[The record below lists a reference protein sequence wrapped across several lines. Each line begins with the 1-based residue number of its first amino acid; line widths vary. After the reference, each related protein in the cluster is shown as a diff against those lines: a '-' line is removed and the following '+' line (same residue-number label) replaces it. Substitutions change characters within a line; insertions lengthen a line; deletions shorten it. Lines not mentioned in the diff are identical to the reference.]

1 MNTSEKRRGGGRS
14 NSTGPDRRTGQTT
27 HSSRHGSSGGGAG
40 GGGAGGAN
48 TASSGAGGNNSDNL
62 PVMPPRAA
70 MTGTSSTGADDS
82 HNAGG
87 TLLERKRKEKGQG
100 KDGVAGS
107 SNNSG
112 TARGSSPHGSNPSGS
127 PVSKQ
132 HRRQQ
137 HSEAAA
143 TAHLLREKDERIAYL
158 EDEMAIMEREF
169 HRELDKLSQ
178 AESETATFWQGKH
191 SALNQQY
198 LRTDTELRLLRAEVD
213 VREAEREELRQGVEV
228 LRRELQE
235 RDDEIRRLRGQ
246 VRGLKDFVSTSTR
259 TDDQTS
265 DEVFGDGMTKLGN
278 GLQNWVITNFRK
290 AKLDLSKASDDTLAE
305 LGRLVPMY
313 EELVHTSK
321 VHLLQSIVSS
331 ILVDMVFNA
340 YYVGLSEQ
348 ETQHIQ
354 QMERLLSSLC
364 SSTDVV
370 NQWRSSTLA
379 LLRREAHH
387 LHDNTDAFAEAVM
400 ARITHLLDSIITT
413 SPPASTIPAST
424 TSTATSPTSTTT
436 PAAIS
441 SSLSAHQTT
450 TTTARDSALRVLV
463 KNSIEL
469 ARLLVVQK
477 ARLRVYMP
485 SILPHQQ
492 VLFEPDTM
500 EDMGGEEDEDDS
512 LASREISC
520 VVFPGVIKH
529 GDENGGHMQYRN
541 VIVKAR
547 VLCSPEE

>member
-1 MNTSEKRRGGGRS
+1 MNQADKRRGGGRS
-14 NSTGPDRRTGQTT
+14 SSNGPAWRTGQAT
-27 HSSRHGSSGGGAG
+27 HTSRHSTHTIGGVATAAGATGAGSS
-40 GGGAGGAN
+40 
-48 TASSGAGGNNSDNL
+48 NSDTMPL
-62 PVMPPRAA
+62 MPPRAA
-70 MTGTSSTGADDS
+70 MVGTNSAAGDDA
-82 HNAGG
+82 HNGSP
-87 TLLERKRKEKGQG
+87 TMLDRKRKDKAR
-100 KDGVAGS
+100 DISNS
-107 SNNSG
+107 SSG
-112 TARGSSPHGSNPSGS
+112 TARGSSPHGVSSNSNNSGGSGS
-127 PVSKQ
+127 PISKSQ
-132 HRRQQ
+132 LRRQQ
-137 HSEAAA
+137 QQQQQQSDSASAS
-143 TAHLLREKDERIAYL
+143 LLREKDERITYL
-158 EDEMAIMEREF
+158 ENEMGIMEREF
-169 HRELDKLSQ
+169 HQELDRLSQ
-178 AESETATFWQGKH
+178 TESETATFWQGKH

-235 RDDEIRRLRGQ
+235 KDDEIRRLRGQ
-246 VRGLKDFVSTSTR
+246 VRGLKEFVSTSTR

-290 AKLDLSKASDDTLAE
+290 AKLDLSQASDSTLAE
-305 LGRLVPMY
+305 LGHLVPMY
-313 EELVHTSK
+313 DELIHTSK

-331 ILVDMVFNA
+331 ILVEMVFNA
-340 YYVGLSEQ
+340 YYVGLSE
-348 ETQHIQ
+348 EDTRHFQ
-354 QMERLLSSLC
+354 QMEQLLTFLC
-364 SSTDVV
+364 SSTDPV
-370 NQWRSSTLA
+370 NQWRSSALA

-387 LHDNTDAFAEAVM
+387 LHDNTDTFAEAVIS
-400 ARITHLLDSIITT
+400 RITQLLDSIITS
-413 SPPASTIPAST
+413 SPPSASASTSN
-424 TSTATSPTSTTT
+424 
-436 PAAIS
+436 S
-441 SSLSAHQTT
+441 SS
-450 TTTARDSALRVLV
+450 TARDSALRVLV

-500 EDMGGEEDEDDS
+500 EDIGGEEDEEN
-512 LASREISC
+512 LASREINC

>member
-1 MNTSEKRRGGGRS
+1 MNQSDKRRGGGRS
-14 NSTGPDRRTGQTT
+14 SSNGPAWRTGQAT
-27 HSSRHGSSGGGAG
+27 HTSRHSTHTIGGAAASAGNSSG
-40 GGGAGGAN
+40 
-48 TASSGAGGNNSDNL
+48 SNNSDTMPL
-62 PVMPPRAA
+62 MPPRAA
-70 MTGTSSTGADDS
+70 MVSTSSTGGDDS
-82 HNAGG
+82 HNGSPI
-87 TLLERKRKEKGQG
+87 LDRKRKEKARD
-100 KDGVAGS
+100 KSNS
-107 SNNSG
+107 SSG
-112 TARGSSPHGSNPSGS
+112 TARGSSPHGVSSTSGGS
-127 PVSKQ
+127 PISKQ
-132 HRRQQ
+132 QLRRQQ
-137 HSEAAA
+137 QQSDSAS
-143 TAHLLREKDERIAYL
+143 TSLLREKDERIAYL
-158 EDEMAIMEREF
+158 ENEMGIMEREF
-169 HRELDKLSQ
+169 HQELDRLSQ
-178 AESETATFWQGKH
+178 TESETATFWQGKH

-213 VREAEREELRQGVEV
+213 VREGEREELRQGVEV

-235 RDDEIRRLRGQ
+235 KDDEIRRLRGQ

-290 AKLDLSKASDDTLAE
+290 AKLDLSQATEATLTE
-305 LGRLVPMY
+305 LSQLVPMY
-313 EELVHTSK
+313 EELIHTSK

-331 ILVDMVFNA
+331 ILVEMVFNA
-340 YYVGLSEQ
+340 YYVGLSE
-348 ETQHIQ
+348 EATQHFQ
-354 QMERLLSSLC
+354 QMEQLLTSLC
-364 SSTDVV
+364 F

-387 LHDNTDAFAEAVM
+387 LHDNTDTFAEAVIS
-400 ARITHLLDSIITT
+400 RITQLLDHIIKSSPPSASASIPPTSASTST
-413 SPPASTIPAST
+413 SPS
-424 TSTATSPTSTTT
+424 
-436 PAAIS
+436 
-441 SSLSAHQTT
+441 
-450 TTTARDSALRVLV
+450 TARDSALRVLV

-500 EDMGGEEDEDDS
+500 EDIGGEEDEEN
-512 LASREISC
+512 LASREINC

>member
-1 MNTSEKRRGGGRS
+1 MNPSDKRRGGGRS
-14 NSTGPDRRTGQTT
+14 NSTGPAWRAG
-27 HSSRHGSSGGGAG
+27 HASHASRHGS
-40 GGGAGGAN
+40 
-48 TASSGAGGNNSDNL
+48 TASNADNM

-70 MTGTSSTGADDS
+70 VVNTSSTGGDDS
-82 HNAGG
+82 HNASG
-87 TLLERKRKEKGQG
+87 TLAERKRKEKARER
-100 KDGVAGS
+100 DGVASNS
-107 SNNSG
+107 SSSS
-112 TARGSSPHGSNPSGS
+112 TARGSSPHGVSSSNASSNSNNSGGGGS

-132 HRRQQ
+132 LRRTQQ
-137 HSEAAA
+137 SEAAA
-143 TAHLLREKDERIAYL
+143 TAHLLREKDDRIAYL
-158 EDEMAIMEREF
+158 EGEMAIMEREF
-169 HRELDKLSQ
+169 HQELDKLSQ
-178 AESETATFWQGKH
+178 TESETATFWQGKH

-290 AKLDLSKASDDTLAE
+290 AKLDLTKASDATLTE
-305 LGRLVPMY
+305 LSQLVPMY
-313 EELVHTSK
+313 EDLIHTSK

-331 ILVDMVFNA
+331 ILVEMVFNA

-348 ETQHIQ
+348 DTQHIQ
-354 QMERLLSSLC
+354 QMEQLLSSLC
-364 SSTDVV
+364 ASTDVV

-387 LHDNTDAFAEAVM
+387 LHDNTDAFAEAVIS
-400 ARITHLLDSIITT
+400 RITQLLDSIITT
-413 SPPASTIPAST
+413 SPSSSSSSSSSA
-424 TSTATSPTSTTT
+424 
-436 PAAIS
+436 PAAN
-441 SSLSAHQTT
+441 SA
-450 TTTARDSALRVLV
+450 TARDSALRVLI

-500 EDMGGEEDEDDS
+500 EDMGGEEDEEN
-512 LASREISC
+512 LANREISC

-529 GDENGGHMQYRN
+529 GDENGGHMQFRN

>member
-1 MNTSEKRRGGGRS
+1 MNTPEKRR
-14 NSTGPDRRTGQTT
+14 
-27 HSSRHGSSGGGAG
+27 SGGGG
-40 GGGAGGAN
+40 GGTN
-48 TASSGAGGNNSDNL
+48 TASSGAGGSNSDNL

-70 MTGTSSTGADDS
+70 MASTSSTGGDDS

-87 TLLERKRKEKGQG
+87 TLLERKRKEKGG
-100 KDGVAGS
+100 RDKDGQQQQ
-107 SNNSG
+107 
-112 TARGSSPHGSNPSGS
+112 
-127 PVSKQ
+127 Q

-143 TAHLLREKDERIAYL
+143 AATATATAHVLREKDERIAYL
-158 EDEMAIMEREF
+158 EKEMAIMEREF
-169 HRELDKLSQ
+169 HQELDKLSQ

-191 SALNQQY
+191 SALNQQF

-228 LRRELQE
+228 LRRELQD

-305 LGRLVPMY
+305 LSRLVPMY

-413 SPPASTIPAST
+413 SPST
-424 TSTATSPTSTTT
+424 
-436 PAAIS
+436 
-441 SSLSAHQTT
+441 SANSQQ
-450 TTTARDSALRVLV
+450 TTARDSALRVLV

-500 EDMGGEEDEDDS
+500 EDMGGEEDEDDN
-512 LASREISC
+512 LASREIGC

>member
-1 MNTSEKRRGGGRS
+1 M
-14 NSTGPDRRTGQTT
+14 
-27 HSSRHGSSGGGAG
+27 
-40 GGGAGGAN
+40 
-48 TASSGAGGNNSDNL
+48 AS
-62 PVMPPRAA
+62 
-70 MTGTSSTGADDS
+70 TSSTGGDDS

-87 TLLERKRKEKGQG
+87 TLLERKRKEKGRD

-107 SNNSG
+107 SNNNNNSSS
-112 TARGSSPHGSNPSGS
+112 TARGSSPHGSNTGGS

-158 EDEMAIMEREF
+158 EKEMAIMEREF
-169 HRELDKLSQ
+169 HQELDKLSQ

-191 SALNQQY
+191 SALNQQF

-213 VREAEREELRQGVEV
+213 VREAEREELRQAVEV

-305 LGRLVPMY
+305 LSRLVPMY

-321 VHLLQSIVSS
+321 VHLFQSIVSS

-348 ETQHIQ
+348 ETLHIQ

-413 SPPASTIPAST
+413 SPPPST
-424 TSTATSPTSTTT
+424 TTTTATSSSSTTAT
-436 PAAIS
+436 TTSPSTS
-441 SSLSAHQTT
+441 SSTSAAATAGAPSQQ
-450 TTTARDSALRVLV
+450 TTARDSALRVLV

-500 EDMGGEEDEDDS
+500 EDIGGEEDEDDS

>member
-1 MNTSEKRRGGGRS
+1 M
-14 NSTGPDRRTGQTT
+14 P
-27 HSSRHGSSGGGAG
+27 
-40 GGGAGGAN
+40 
-48 TASSGAGGNNSDNL
+48 L
-62 PVMPPRAA
+62 MPPRAA
-70 MTGTSSTGADDS
+70 VVNTNSTGGDDS
-82 HNAGG
+82 HNGSGG
-87 TLLERKRKEKGQG
+87 GVPLLERKRKDKGR
-100 KDGVAGS
+100 DASTS
-107 SNNSG
+107 SS
-112 TARGSSPHGSNPSGS
+112 TARGSSPHGASGNSNNSGGGS

-132 HRRQQ
+132 QYRRQQ
-137 HSEAAA
+137 QQLQQSDTAA
-143 TAHLLREKDERIAYL
+143 TSLLLREKDERITYL
-158 EDEMAIMEREF
+158 ENEMAIMEREF
-169 HRELDKLSQ
+169 HQELDKLSQ
-178 AESETATFWQGKH
+178 TESETATFWQGKH

-246 VRGLKDFVSTSTR
+246 VRGLKDFVSTNTR

-290 AKLDLSKASDDTLAE
+290 AKLDLSQASTATLTE
-305 LGRLVPMY
+305 LSQLVPMY
-313 EELVHTSK
+313 EELVHASK

-340 YYVGLSEQ
+340 YYVGLSE
-348 ETQHIQ
+348 EDTRHFQ
-354 QMERLLSSLC
+354 QMEQLLSSLC
-364 SSTDVV
+364 SSSDPV
-370 NQWRSSTLA
+370 NQWRSTTLA

-387 LHDNTDAFAEAVM
+387 LHDNTDTFAEAVIS
-400 ARITHLLDSIITT
+400 RITHLLNSIIIITP
-413 SPPASTIPAST
+413 SASASIP
-424 TSTATSPTSTTT
+424 
-436 PAAIS
+436 
-441 SSLSAHQTT
+441 T

-485 SILPHQQ
+485 PILPHQQ

-500 EDMGGEEDEDDS
+500 EDIGGEEDEEN

>member
-1 MNTSEKRRGGGRS
+1 M
-14 NSTGPDRRTGQTT
+14 P
-27 HSSRHGSSGGGAG
+27 
-40 GGGAGGAN
+40 
-48 TASSGAGGNNSDNL
+48 L
-62 PVMPPRAA
+62 MPPRAA
-70 MTGTSSTGADDS
+70 MVSTSSAAGDDA
-82 HNAGG
+82 HNGSP
-87 TLLERKRKEKGQG
+87 TMLDRKRKEKARD
-100 KDGVAGS
+100 KSNS
-107 SNNSG
+107 SSG
-112 TARGSSPHGSNPSGS
+112 TARGSSPHGMSSTSNNSGGSGS
-127 PVSKQ
+127 PISKSQ
-132 HRRQQ
+132 LRRQQ
-137 HSEAAA
+137 QQQPDSSSASAS
-143 TAHLLREKDERIAYL
+143 LLREKDERITYL
-158 EDEMAIMEREF
+158 ENEMGIMEREF
-169 HRELDKLSQ
+169 HQELDRLSQ
-178 AESETATFWQGKH
+178 TESETATFWQGKH

-235 RDDEIRRLRGQ
+235 KDDEIRRLRGQ

-290 AKLDLSKASDDTLAE
+290 AKLADLSQASDSTLTE
-305 LGRLVPMY
+305 LGHLVPMY
-313 EELVHTSK
+313 EELIHTSK

-331 ILVDMVFNA
+331 ILVEMVFNA
-340 YYVGLSEQ
+340 YYVGLSE
-348 ETQHIQ
+348 EDTRHFQ
-354 QMERLLSSLC
+354 QMEQLLTILC
-364 SSTDVV
+364 SSTDPV

-387 LHDNTDAFAEAVM
+387 LHDNTDTFAEAVIS
-400 ARITHLLDSIITT
+400 RIAHLLDRIITS
-413 SPPASTIPAST
+413 SPPSATPS
-424 TSTATSPTSTTT
+424 TSTPNS
-436 PAAIS
+436 
-441 SSLSAHQTT
+441 
-450 TTTARDSALRVLV
+450 TARDSALRVLV

-500 EDMGGEEDEDDS
+500 EDIGGEEDEEN
-512 LASREISC
+512 LASREINC

>member
-1 MNTSEKRRGGGRS
+1 MNPSDKRRGGGRS
-14 NSTGPDRRTGQTT
+14 NSTGPAWRAG
-27 HSSRHGSSGGGAG
+27 HASHPSRHGS
-40 GGGAGGAN
+40 
-48 TASSGAGGNNSDNL
+48 TASNADNM

-70 MTGTSSTGADDS
+70 VVNTSSTGGDDS
-82 HNAGG
+82 HSASGS
-87 TLLERKRKEKGQG
+87 LAERKRKEKAR
-100 KDGVAGS
+100 DGVASINTNS
-107 SNNSG
+107 SSSS
-112 TARGSSPHGSNPSGS
+112 TARGSSPHGVSSSSNASSNSNSGGS

-132 HRRQQ
+132 YRRQQ
-137 HSEAAA
+137 PSDAAA
-143 TAHLLREKDERIAYL
+143 TAHFLREKDERIAYL
-158 EDEMAIMEREF
+158 EGEMAIMEREF
-169 HRELDKLSQ
+169 HQELDKLSQ
-178 AESETATFWQGKH
+178 TESETATFWQGKH

-235 RDDEIRRLRGQ
+235 RDDEVRRLRGQ

-265 DEVFGDGMTKLGN
+265 DEVFGDGLTKLGN

-290 AKLDLSKASDDTLAE
+290 AKLDLSKASDATLTE
-305 LGRLVPMY
+305 LGQLVPMY
-313 EELVHTSK
+313 EELIHTSK

-348 ETQHIQ
+348 DTQHIQ
-354 QMERLLSSLC
+354 QMEQLLSSLC

-387 LHDNTDAFAEAVM
+387 LHDNTDAFAEAVIS
-400 ARITHLLDSIITT
+400 RITQLLDSIITT
-413 SPPASTIPAST
+413 PSP
-424 TSTATSPTSTTT
+424 
-436 PAAIS
+436 S
-441 SSLSAHQTT
+441 S
-450 TTTARDSALRVLV
+450 TTARDSALRVLT

-500 EDMGGEEDEDDS
+500 EDMGGEEDEEN
-512 LASREISC
+512 LANREISC

>member
-1 MNTSEKRRGGGRS
+1 MNQSDKRRGGGRS
-14 NSTGPDRRTGQTT
+14 SSNGPAWRTGPAT
-27 HSSRHGSSGGGAG
+27 HTSRHSTHTIGGGAG
-40 GGGAGGAN
+40 ASAGN
-48 TASSGAGGNNSDNL
+48 SSGGNNSDTMPL
-62 PVMPPRAA
+62 MPPRAA
-70 MTGTSSTGADDS
+70 MVSTNSAGGDDS
-82 HNAGG
+82 HNGSPI
-87 TLLERKRKEKGQG
+87 LDRKRKEKARD
-100 KDGVAGS
+100 KSNS
-107 SNNSG
+107 SSS
-112 TARGSSPHGSNPSGS
+112 TARGSSPHGVSSTGINSGGSGS
-127 PVSKQ
+127 PISKQ
-132 HRRQQ
+132 QLRRQQ
-137 HSEAAA
+137 QQQQQSDSAS
-143 TAHLLREKDERIAYL
+143 TSLLREKDERIAYL
-158 EDEMAIMEREF
+158 ENEMGIMEREF
-169 HRELDKLSQ
+169 HQELDRLSQ
-178 AESETATFWQGKH
+178 TESETATFWQGKH

-235 RDDEIRRLRGQ
+235 KDDEIRRLRGQ

-290 AKLDLSKASDDTLAE
+290 AKLADLSQASDATLTE
-305 LGRLVPMY
+305 LGQLVPMY
-313 EELVHTSK
+313 EELIHTSK

-331 ILVDMVFNA
+331 ILVEMVFNA
-340 YYVGLSEQ
+340 YYVGLSE
-348 ETQHIQ
+348 EDTQHFQ
-354 QMERLLSSLC
+354 QMEQLLTSFC
-364 SSTDVV
+364 SSTDPV

-387 LHDNTDAFAEAVM
+387 LHDNTDTFAEAVIS
-400 ARITHLLDSIITT
+400 RITQLLDSIIT
-413 SPPASTIPAST
+413 SPPPPASASIPPASTS
-424 TSTATSPTSTTT
+424 TSTSPS
-436 PAAIS
+436 
-441 SSLSAHQTT
+441 
-450 TTTARDSALRVLV
+450 TARGSALRVLV

-500 EDMGGEEDEDDS
+500 EDIGGEEDEEN
-512 LASREISC
+512 LASREINC

>member
-1 MNTSEKRRGGGRS
+1 MNPSDKRRGGGRS
-14 NSTGPDRRTGQTT
+14 NSTGPAWRAG
-27 HSSRHGSSGGGAG
+27 HASHASRHGS
-40 GGGAGGAN
+40 
-48 TASSGAGGNNSDNL
+48 TASNADNM

-70 MTGTSSTGADDS
+70 VVNTSSTGGDDS
-82 HNAGG
+82 HNASG
-87 TLLERKRKEKGQG
+87 TLAERKRKEKARER
-100 KDGVAGS
+100 DGVAS
-107 SNNSG
+107 SSSSSS
-112 TARGSSPHGSNPSGS
+112 TARGSSPHGVSSSNASSNSNHSGGGS

-132 HRRQQ
+132 YRRPQQ
-137 HSEAAA
+137 SDAAA
-143 TAHLLREKDERIAYL
+143 TAHLLREKDDRIAYL
-158 EDEMAIMEREF
+158 EGEMAIMEREF
-169 HRELDKLSQ
+169 HQELDKLSQ
-178 AESETATFWQGKH
+178 TESETATFWQGKH

-290 AKLDLSKASDDTLAE
+290 AKLDLTKASDDTLTE
-305 LGRLVPMY
+305 LSQLVPMY
-313 EELVHTSK
+313 EELIHTSK

-331 ILVDMVFNA
+331 ILVEMVFNA

-348 ETQHIQ
+348 DTQHIQ
-354 QMERLLSSLC
+354 QMEQLLSSLC
-364 SSTDVV
+364 ASTDVV

-387 LHDNTDAFAEAVM
+387 LHDNTDAFAEAVIS
-400 ARITHLLDSIITT
+400 RITQLLDSIITT
-413 SPPASTIPAST
+413 SPSSSSAPANST
-424 TSTATSPTSTTT
+424 TG
-436 PAAIS
+436 
-441 SSLSAHQTT
+441 
-450 TTTARDSALRVLV
+450 RDSALRVLI

-500 EDMGGEEDEDDS
+500 EDMGGEEDEEN
-512 LASREISC
+512 LANREISC

-529 GDENGGHMQYRN
+529 GDENGGHMQFRN

>member
-1 MNTSEKRRGGGRS
+1 M
-14 NSTGPDRRTGQTT
+14 
-27 HSSRHGSSGGGAG
+27 
-40 GGGAGGAN
+40 
-48 TASSGAGGNNSDNL
+48 

-70 MTGTSSTGADDS
+70 VVNTSSTGGDDS
-82 HNAGG
+82 HNASG
-87 TLLERKRKEKGQG
+87 TLAERKRKEKARER
-100 KDGVAGS
+100 DGVASNS
-107 SNNSG
+107 SSSS
-112 TARGSSPHGSNPSGS
+112 TARGSSPHGVSSSNASS
-127 PVSKQ
+127 NN
-132 HRRQQ
+132 
-137 HSEAAA
+137 
-143 TAHLLREKDERIAYL
+143 DRIAYL
-158 EDEMAIMEREF
+158 EGEMAIMEREF
-169 HRELDKLSQ
+169 HQELDKLSQ
-178 AESETATFWQGKH
+178 TESETATFWQGKH

-290 AKLDLSKASDDTLAE
+290 AKLDLTKASDATLIE
-305 LGRLVPMY
+305 LSQLVPMY
-313 EELVHTSK
+313 EDLIHTSK

-331 ILVDMVFNA
+331 ILVEMVFNA

-348 ETQHIQ
+348 DTQHIQ
-354 QMERLLSSLC
+354 QMEQLLSSLC
-364 SSTDVV
+364 ASTDVV

-387 LHDNTDAFAEAVM
+387 LHDNTDAFAEAVIS
-400 ARITHLLDSIITT
+400 RITQLLDSIITT
-413 SPPASTIPAST
+413 SPSSSSSSSSSA
-424 TSTATSPTSTTT
+424 
-436 PAAIS
+436 PAAN
-441 SSLSAHQTT
+441 SA
-450 TTTARDSALRVLV
+450 TARDSALRVLI

-500 EDMGGEEDEDDS
+500 EDMGGEEDEEN
-512 LASREISC
+512 LANREISC

-529 GDENGGHMQYRN
+529 GDENGGHMQFRN

>member
-1 MNTSEKRRGGGRS
+1 M
-14 NSTGPDRRTGQTT
+14 P
-27 HSSRHGSSGGGAG
+27 
-40 GGGAGGAN
+40 
-48 TASSGAGGNNSDNL
+48 L
-62 PVMPPRAA
+62 MPPRAA
-70 MTGTSSTGADDS
+70 MAGTNSTGGDDA
-82 HNAGG
+82 HNGSP
-87 TLLERKRKEKGQG
+87 TMLDRKRKEKAR
-100 KDGVAGS
+100 DISNS
-107 SNNSG
+107 SSG
-112 TARGSSPHGSNPSGS
+112 TARGSSPHGVSSTSNNSGGSGS
-127 PVSKQ
+127 PISKSQ
-132 HRRQQ
+132 LRRQQ
-137 HSEAAA
+137 QQQQQQSDSASASA
-143 TAHLLREKDERIAYL
+143 SLLREKDERITYL
-158 EDEMAIMEREF
+158 ENEMGIMEREF
-169 HRELDKLSQ
+169 HQELDRLSQ
-178 AESETATFWQGKH
+178 TESETATFWQGKH

-235 RDDEIRRLRGQ
+235 KDDESRRLRGQ

-290 AKLDLSKASDDTLAE
+290 AKLDLSQASDSTLTE
-305 LGRLVPMY
+305 LGHLVPMY
-313 EELVHTSK
+313 EELIHTSK

-331 ILVDMVFNA
+331 ILVEMVFNA
-340 YYVGLSEQ
+340 YYGDFSA
-348 ETQHIQ
+348 
-354 QMERLLSSLC
+354 
-364 SSTDVV
+364 STDPV

-387 LHDNTDAFAEAVM
+387 LHDNTDTFAEAVIS
-400 ARITHLLDSIITT
+400 RITQLLDCIITS
-413 SPPASTIPAST
+413 SPPSASASTST
-424 TSTATSPTSTTT
+424 
-436 PAAIS
+436 S
-441 SSLSAHQTT
+441 SS
-450 TTTARDSALRVLV
+450 TARDSALRVLV

-500 EDMGGEEDEDDS
+500 EDIGGEEDEEN
-512 LASREISC
+512 LASREINC

>member
-1 MNTSEKRRGGGRS
+1 
-14 NSTGPDRRTGQTT
+14 
-27 HSSRHGSSGGGAG
+27 
-40 GGGAGGAN
+40 
-48 TASSGAGGNNSDNL
+48 
-62 PVMPPRAA
+62 MPPRAA
-70 MTGTSSTGADDS
+70 VVSTSSTGGDDS
-82 HNAGG
+82 HNASG
-87 TLLERKRKEKGQG
+87 TLAERKRKEKARER
-100 KDGVAGS
+100 DGVASNSTS
-107 SNNSG
+107 SS
-112 TARGSSPHGSNPSGS
+112 TARGSSPHGVSSSNASSNSNNSGGGGS

-132 HRRQQ
+132 YRRTQQ
-137 HSEAAA
+137 SEAAA

-158 EDEMAIMEREF
+158 EGEMAIMEREF
-169 HRELDKLSQ
+169 HQELDKLSQ
-178 AESETATFWQGKH
+178 TESETATFWQGKH

-198 LRTDTELRLLRAEVD
+198 LRTDTELRLIRAEVD

-290 AKLDLSKASDDTLAE
+290 AKLDLTKASDATLTE
-305 LGRLVPMY
+305 FSQLVPMY
-313 EELVHTSK
+313 EDLIHTSK

-331 ILVDMVFNA
+331 ILVEMVFNA

-348 ETQHIQ
+348 DTHHIQ
-354 QMERLLSSLC
+354 QMEQLLSSLC
-364 SSTDVV
+364 ASTDVV

-387 LHDNTDAFAEAVM
+387 LHDNTDAFAEAVIS
-400 ARITHLLDSIITT
+400 RITQLLDSIITT
-413 SPPASTIPAST
+413 SPSS
-424 TSTATSPTSTTT
+424 SSSSST
-436 PAAIS
+436 PAAN
-441 SSLSAHQTT
+441 SA
-450 TTTARDSALRVLV
+450 TARDSALRVLI

-500 EDMGGEEDEDDS
+500 EDMGGEEDEEN
-512 LASREISC
+512 LANREISC

-529 GDENGGHMQYRN
+529 GDENGGHMQFRN

>member
-1 MNTSEKRRGGGRS
+1 MNPSDKRRGGGRS
-14 NSTGPDRRTGQTT
+14 NSTGPAWRAG
-27 HSSRHGSSGGGAG
+27 HASHASRHGS
-40 GGGAGGAN
+40 
-48 TASSGAGGNNSDNL
+48 TASNADNM

-70 MTGTSSTGADDS
+70 VVNTSSTGGDDS
-82 HNAGG
+82 QSASG
-87 TLLERKRKEKGQG
+87 TLAERKRKEKARES
-100 KDGVAGS
+100 GVVS
-107 SNNSG
+107 SNNSSSSS
-112 TARGSSPHGSNPSGS
+112 TARGSSPHGVSSSSNASSNSTTSGGGS

-132 HRRQQ
+132 YRRPQQ
-137 HSEAAA
+137 SDAAA

-158 EDEMAIMEREF
+158 EGEMAIMEREF
-169 HRELDKLSQ
+169 HQELDRLSQ
-178 AESETATFWQGKH
+178 TESETATFWQGKH

-290 AKLDLSKASDDTLAE
+290 AKLDLSKASDATLTE
-305 LGRLVPMY
+305 LSQLVPMY

-348 ETQHIQ
+348 DTQHIQ
-354 QMERLLSSLC
+354 QMEQLLSSLC

-387 LHDNTDAFAEAVM
+387 LHDNTDAFAEAVIS
-400 ARITHLLDSIITT
+400 RITQLLDSIITT
-413 SPPASTIPAST
+413 SPSSAP
-424 TSTATSPTSTTT
+424 ATS
-436 PAAIS
+436 
-441 SSLSAHQTT
+441 
-450 TTTARDSALRVLV
+450 TARDSALRVLI

-485 SILPHQQ
+485 VILPHQQ

-500 EDMGGEEDEDDS
+500 EDMGGEEDEEN
-512 LASREISC
+512 LANREISC

>member
-1 MNTSEKRRGGGRS
+1 MNQAEKRRGGGRS
-14 NSTGPDRRTGQTT
+14 SSNGPAWRTGQATTT
-27 HSSRHGSSGGGAG
+27 HTSRHSTHTIIGGAG
-40 GGGAGGAN
+40 
-48 TASSGAGGNNSDNL
+48 SSNSNSDTMPL
-62 PVMPPRAA
+62 MPPRAA
-70 MTGTSSTGADDS
+70 MASTTSTGADDALNGS
-82 HNAGG
+82 PTA
-87 TLLERKRKEKGQG
+87 LDRKRKEQARDKSN
-100 KDGVAGS
+100 S
-107 SNNSG
+107 S
-112 TARGSSPHGSNPSGS
+112 SSPHGS
-127 PVSKQ
+127 PVSKSQ
-132 HRRQQ
+132 QLRRQQ
-137 HSEAAA
+137 QQSD
-143 TAHLLREKDERIAYL
+143 REKDERISYL
-158 EDEMAIMEREF
+158 ETEMGIMEREF
-169 HRELDKLSQ
+169 HQELDRLSQ
-178 AESETATFWQGKH
+178 TESETATFWQGKH

-213 VREAEREELRQGVEV
+213 VRDAERDELRQTVDV
-228 LRRELQE
+228 MRRELLE
-235 RDDEIRRLRGQ
+235 KDGEIARLRGQ

-290 AKLDLSKASDDTLAE
+290 AKLDISQASDATLVQLAH
-305 LGRLVPMY
+305 LVPMY
-313 EELVHTSK
+313 EDLLHTSK

-331 ILVDMVFNA
+331 ILVETVFNA

-348 ETQHIQ
+348 DTRHFQ
-354 QMERLLSSLC
+354 QMEQLLTFLC
-364 SSTDVV
+364 SSTDAV

-387 LHDNTDAFAEAVM
+387 LHDNTDAFAEAVISQ
-400 ARITHLLDSIITT
+400 ITLLLDSIIT
-413 SPPASTIPAST
+413 S
-424 TSTATSPTSTTT
+424 
-436 PAAIS
+436 AAS
-441 SSLSAHQTT
+441 SSSSSSS
-450 TTTARDSALRVLV
+450 TARDAALRVLV

-500 EDMGGEEDEDDS
+500 EDIGGEEDEEN
-512 LASREISC
+512 LASREINC

-529 GDENGGHMQYRN
+529 GDENGGHMQFRN